1 MESIIFDG
9 KMIKLSSLP
18 KEKLKQILS
27 KLNEEES
34 EIKEE
39 ISGMLEDQT

>member
-1 MESIIFDG
+1 MESIILDG

-27 KLNEEES
+27 RLNDEES

-39 ISGMLEDQT
+39 ISRILEDQT

>member
-1 MESIIFDG
+1 MESIILDG

-27 KLNEEES
+27 RLNDEES

-39 ISGMLEDQT
+39 ISEILEDQT